1 MGSSENKGK
10 CSFGQKEFDI
20 SNMGETGLTVLK
32 IYQKSTKHSD
42 FPKKKKKNHLP
53 ILKMTAST
61 YKYHMLQFFTTKWL
75 VTSFEKS
82 EYKCISNT
90 EQI

>member
-42 FPKKKKKNHLP
+42 FPKKKKK
-53 ILKMTAST
+53 IIF
-61 YKYHMLQFFTTKWL
+61 QF
-75 VTSFEKS
+75 
-82 EYKCISNT
+82 
-90 EQI
+90 